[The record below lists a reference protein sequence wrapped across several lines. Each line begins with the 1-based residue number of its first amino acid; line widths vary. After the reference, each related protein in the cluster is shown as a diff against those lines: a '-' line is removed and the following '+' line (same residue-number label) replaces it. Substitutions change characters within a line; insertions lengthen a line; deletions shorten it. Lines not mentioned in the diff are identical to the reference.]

1 MPNQDLA
8 VTLVQSDIA
17 WESVDQNL
25 QRMERHL
32 SAVNDSQLIVLPEMF
47 TTGFSMRPEKIAETM
62 DGKAVQWLRDT
73 ARAKRA
79 DLVGSV
85 AIQDQ
90 GRYYN
95 RLLWAKADG
104 SLFSY
109 DKKHLFSFAGE
120 HEHYTPGD
128 APLIVK
134 VDGWSVA
141 AFVCYDLRFPVWSRN
156 NKSQYDLALYIA
168 SWPERRAKHWQ
179 NAAAGAGDRK
189 PGLRHRRQPRG
200 RGRQRHPLQ
209 RRLHADRPAGRHPLP
224 RPPAGK
230 RVSGQAVARAVG
242 RCARSVSFPEGC
254 GPLSTRLTGRR
265 Q

>member
-32 SAVNDSQLIVLPEMF
+32 SAVNDSRLIVLPEMF

-85 AIQDQ
+85 AIEEQ

-120 HEHYTPGD
+120 HEHYTAGD

-156 NKSQYDLALYIA
+156 NNSQYDLALYIA

-179 NAAAGAGDRK
+179 TLLPARAIENQAFVIGVNRVGMDGNDIRYSGDSMLID
-189 PGLRHRRQPRG
+189 PLGDTLYH
-200 RGRQRHPLQ
+200 GRQLESVYQ
-209 RRLHADRPAGRHPLP
+209 ARLSRAQLDDVRAQFPFLKDADRYQL
-224 RPPAGK
+224 
-230 RVSGQAVARAVG
+230 V
-242 RCARSVSFPEGC
+242 
-254 GPLSTRLTGRR
+254 
-265 Q
+265 